1 MSIHPLPRSGGCRQ
15 PAAAQRLAAEGYV
28 RLRGAV
34 PASRIAAIAA
44 DFAPRFDA
52 TPFCSGGFYG
62 ERTKRFGRLLIR
74 SPHVA
79 ELVLHSEILALAEAA
94 LGPWC
99 DRIQL
104 NLTQA
109 IELHPGALAQFPH
122 RDQIWNP
129 VD

>member
-1 MSIHPLPRSGGCRQ
+1 MMINHAALDAPAHRS
-15 PAAAQRLAAEGYV
+15 AAADALMDRGYAI
-28 RLRGAV
+28 LRKAV
-34 PASRIAAIAA
+34 PASLIASIAE
-44 DFAPRFDA
+44 DLGPRYEA
-52 TPFCSGGFYG
+52 TPFSEGGFYG

-79 ELVLHSEILALAEAA
+79 ELVMNRAVLGLAEVA
-94 LGPWC
+94 LGNWC
-99 DRIQL
+99 ERIQL

-109 IELHPGALAQFPH
+109 IELHPGALAQYPH